1 MYLVLGLC
9 GRQSYI
15 LKIKFYNYGK
25 QKRFKKGYCLYL
37 R

>member
-1 MYLVLGLC
+1 MYLVLGLY
-9 GRQSYI
+9 GRQSCI
-15 LKIKFYNYGK
+15 FKTKFYNYGK